1 MITTSTNTNRQPRR
15 AFTLVELM
23 FSLTILMIA
32 LGSITGTFMAFAKSS
47 ASVGEYV
54 DMSSESRKALE
65 IFSRDVRAA
74 DGIKVYDERSANGV
88 VYTERGINL
97 TFPDYYGDD
106 DGDGYADRWIK
117 YRYDSTSGILRRT
130 EMYKGTEKSRSNL
143 LTMKQ
148 FKIQFFQAPGDD
160 FESISGPVASVDD
173 WAKSVQLDA
182 ELLRTVMT
190 LDNTDYIISAR
201 FMMRNT
207 KRNRD

>member
-65 IFSRDVRAA
+65 LFSRDVRAA
-74 DGIKVYDERSANGV
+74 DGIRVIDERSANGV
-88 VYTERGINL
+88 VYTEQGINL
-97 TFPDYYGDD
+97 TFPDYYGD
-106 DGDGYADRWIK
+106 RWIR

-130 EMYKGTEKSRSNL
+130 EKYEDTYSGSNL
-143 LTMKQ
+143 LTGMKQ

-207 KRNRD
+207 KNR